1 MKTEYI
7 LIPLFLIVILLGY
20 FLWNTQ
26 QQINNISQSDTTVVI
41 DTQIVHDSLLFYLP
55 VQNMTLKTV
64 TIDSTKYV
72 NLDSLFQEALSH
84 WKDSLLTYPKNYVA
98 EKDTVIKDSLV
109 SVKLSIH
116 SPIPIHPKT
125 YLDAKI
131 TTKIPIITETI
142 TITNTVVKT
151 PLITYGIQGGLGYD
165 MINDKFA
172 GYVGFGLQLNLG
184 SIF

>member
-7 LIPLFLIVILLGY
+7 LIPLFLIVILMGY
-20 FLWNTQ
+20 FLWDTQ
-26 QQINNISQSDTTVVI
+26 QQINSISQSDTTIVV
-41 DTQIVHDSLLFYLP
+41 DTVFVPDSLLLYLP
-55 VQNMTLKTV
+55 VQNMTLKTI

-72 NLDSLFQEALSH
+72 NLDSLFQEALLH
-84 WKDSLLTYPKNYVA
+84 WKDSLLTYPKDYVA
-98 EKDTVIKDSLV
+98 KKDTVIKDSLV

-142 TITNTVVKT
+142 TVTNTIIKI
-151 PLITYGIQGGLGYD
+151 PILTYGIQSGLGYD

-184 SIF
+184 KIF

>member
-1 MKTEYI
+1 M
-7 LIPLFLIVILLGY
+7 ILLGY

-26 QQINNISQSDTTVVI
+26 QQINNINQSDTVTVV
-41 DTQIVHDSLLFYLP
+41 DTVIISDSLLLYLP
-55 VQNMTLKTV
+55 VQNMTLKTI

-84 WKDSLLTYPKNYVA
+84 WKDSLLTYPKDYVA

-116 SPIPIHPKT
+116 SPIPIHPST
-125 YLDAKI
+125 YLNADIKY
-131 TTKIPIITETI
+131 KIPIITETI
-142 TITNTVVKT
+142 TITNTIVKT
-151 PLITYGIQGGLGYD
+151 PLLSYGIQGGLGYD

>member
-1 MKTEYI
+1 M
-7 LIPLFLIVILLGY
+7 ILLGY
-20 FLWNTQ
+20 FLWNAQ
-26 QQINNISQSDTTVVI
+26 QQINNISQSDTVTVV
-41 DTQIVHDSLLFYLP
+41 DTVIISDSLLLYLP
-55 VQNMTLKTV
+55 VQNMTLKTI

-72 NLDSLFQEALSH
+72 NLDSLFQEALLH
-84 WKDSLLTYPKNYVA
+84 WKDSLLTYPKDYVA

-142 TITNTVVKT
+142 TITNTIVKT
-151 PLITYGIQGGLGYD
+151 PWLTYGLSVSVGYGIITGKPD
-165 MINDKFA
+165 V
-172 GYVGFGLQLNLG
+172 YVGCGINLNIG
-184 SIF
+184 KIF